1 MRVPTGVVQAGS
13 PGLQNQI
20 SEAEVF
26 STAASMREPPVYPV
40 GHAVLSGKSLRKTLT
55 VPMLLLDISPMTPI
69 DGKYDGMVTFVNG
82 PTAGVAPIRLIS
94 AAEMDPVELSSV
106 SVPLNMQGDGEHE
119 APVVP
124 GIRLAD
130 TSNVTMSARA
140 VPAPTNSSTKGM
152 IHKDFRMFQPSLA
165 VPLGEDSNADGNPNF
180 YPHGR
185 HQLHRV
191 ESKRLADTGTCAHC
205 R

>member
-1 MRVPTGVVQAGS
+1 MRSVAYGRRWAERFRITNTSPIPSSMRETGLGSGVTTVRVPTGVVQAGS

-140 VPAPTNSSTKGM
+140 VPAPTN
-152 IHKDFRMFQPSLA
+152 
-165 VPLGEDSNADGNPNF
+165 
-180 YPHGR
+180 
-185 HQLHRV
+185 
-191 ESKRLADTGTCAHC
+191 
-205 R
+205 